1 MGAKGRHRVQ
11 SRLPHE
17 YRLSGIFL
25 VGFMGAGKT
34 SVGRAL
40 ARHLNWAFEDLD
52 ERIERLERRT
62 VPEIFRESGES
73 EFRRAEHAAV
83 RDVLAELEGG
93 AVKVVALGG
102 GASVQESNAAL
113 LGASG
118 VPTVF
123 LDAPVEELWQR
134 CLKQAGETGAE
145 RPLLGSTDQFRELFE
160 TRRKHYLQASHK
172 IQTEGRT
179 FEEIASE
186 IAATLGLKKI
196 EIRTQPGEVE

>member
-1 MGAKGRHRVQ
+1 MQ
-11 SRLPHE
+11 SQLPRGL
-17 YRLSGIFL
+17 RLSGIFL

-40 ARHLNWAFEDLD
+40 ARRLNWAFEDLD

-83 RDVLAELEGG
+83 RDVLTELEGG

-102 GASVQESNAAL
+102 GAFVQESNAAL
-113 LGASG
+113 LGASS

-145 RPLLGSTDQFRELFE
+145 RPLLRSIDQFRELYE

-172 IQTEGRT
+172 IQTEGRA
-179 FEEIASE
+179 FEEIAAE

-196 EIRTQPGEVE
+196 EIRTQQGEVE

>member
-1 MGAKGRHRVQ
+1 VQ
-11 SRLPHE
+11 SQLPRE

-83 RDVLAELEGG
+83 RDVLTELQGG
-93 AVKVVALGG
+93 AVKIVALGG
-102 GASVQESNAAL
+102 GAFVQESNAAL

-134 CLKQAGETGAE
+134 CLKQADEAGAE
-145 RPLLGSTDQFRELFE
+145 RPLLRGIHQFRELYE

-172 IQTEGRT
+172 IQTEGRA
-179 FEEIASE
+179 FEEIAAE

-196 EIRTQPGEVE
+196 EIRTQQGEVE

>member
-1 MGAKGRHRVQ
+1 MQ
-11 SRLPHE
+11 SQLRREP
-17 YRLSGIFL
+17 RQCGVFL

-62 VPEIFRESGES
+62 VPEIFRDSGES

-102 GASVQESNAAL
+102 GAFVQENNAAL
-113 LGASG
+113 LRAAG

-134 CLKQAGETGAE
+134 CSKQAVETGAE
-145 RPLLGSTDQFRELFE
+145 RPLLRSINQFRELYE

-172 IQTEGRT
+172 IQTEQRA
-179 FEEIASE
+179 FDE
-186 IAATLGLKKI
+186 IAAEIAEKLGLKRI
-196 EIRTQPGEVE
+196 EIRTQQGEVE